1 MTPFGPDT
9 HRGPRPAKSHC
20 VGRALQPNGHMTTA
34 YRAVQPHVCVPCG
47 ATIAAGSLFS
57 RRVQSG
63 TSLFLAGQTREP
75 VCMTCCPLRLE
86 GDDGDDGDTVRA
98 TGEVDKEP
106 GGQG

>member
-1 MTPFGPDT
+1 MSPFGPHT
-9 HRGPRPAKSHC
+9 QRARQVIKSHR
-20 VGRALQPNGHMTTA
+20 VGRAHQPDGHVMTA
-34 YRAVQPHVCVPCG
+34 YRAVQPPVCVPCG

-75 VCMTCCPLRLE
+75 VCMTCCPFRLE
-86 GDDGDDGDTVRA
+86 GDDGDTVRA